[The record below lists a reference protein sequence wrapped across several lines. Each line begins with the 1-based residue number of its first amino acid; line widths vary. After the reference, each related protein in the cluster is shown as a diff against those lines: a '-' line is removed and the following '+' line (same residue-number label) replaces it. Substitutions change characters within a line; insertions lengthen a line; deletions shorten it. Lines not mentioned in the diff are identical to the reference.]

1 VVNQPYEQKE
11 VTRVHEQ
18 DLPAFGEIYLKLGDD
33 SRVGPVSGQ
42 ILGMKRTNF
51 WRFMIAI
58 VIIVVAAAIGGAVGG
73 SLAGKKQGHVSE
85 HQPPKFCG

>member
-11 VTRVHEQ
+11 VSRVHEQ
-18 DLPAFGEIYLKLGDD
+18 DLPALGEIHLKLGDD
-33 SRVGPVSGQ
+33 TRVVPVSGL

-73 SLAGKKQGHVSE
+73 FLAGKKQGHVSE
-85 HQPPKFCG
+85 HQLPKFCG